1 MREQSN
7 QVASGAA
14 ADFSL
19 VLGGPLYQLLRRA
32 HLSGSTLELLH
43 RRILFIVAVA
53 WVPLLVL
60 SLLDGV
66 AVGPAVRVPFL
77 FDVDSHL
84 RFLLSLPILVA
95 AELIVHQRTR
105 IVVGQF
111 FAQGLVPDSLRARF
125 DEALKGAAKLRNS
138 IVAEVILIALVY
150 GVGIFVVWR
159 HYMVLD
165 VPTWY
170 ATPEGGRVQPK
181 LAGWWYF
188 FVSLP
193 VYQFILLRW
202 YWRFVV
208 WTRFLWQ
215 VSRLPLAYQPLHP
228 DGNGGIGF
236 LSGVTRAFAP
246 LLFAQG
252 VLLAGSLANTIL
264 YEGEVLTSFYVEV
277 VLFVAFLVFVIVA
290 PFFLFMLPLSAAK
303 RQGVREYA
311 QLSRQYS
318 DEFADKWIR
327 GTPPAG
333 EALVGSAD
341 IQSLADLGNSFD
353 KVRSMSVVPITRG
366 AVAQLVIATLL
377 PLVPLLLTLISF
389 EELLKRILKVLV

>member
-1 MREQSN
+1 
-7 QVASGAA
+7 
-14 ADFSL
+14 
-19 VLGGPLYQLLRRA
+19 
-32 HLSGSTLELLH
+32 
-43 RRILFIVAVA
+43 
-53 WVPLLVL
+53 LLVL

-66 AVGPAVRVPFL
+66 ALGTAVRVPFL
-77 FDVDSHL
+77 FDVDLHL
-84 RFLLSLPILVA
+84 RFLLSLPILIA

-111 FAQGLVPDSLRARF
+111 FAQDLVPDSLRARF
-125 DEALKGAAKLRNS
+125 DVALKGAAKLRNS
-138 IVAEVILIALVY
+138 IVAELILIAVVY

-170 ATPEGGRVQPK
+170 ATPELGRVQPK

-202 YWRFVV
+202 YWRLVV

-252 VLLAGSLANTIL
+252 VLLAGTLANTIL

-277 VLFVAFLVFVIVA
+277 VLFVAFLVFVIVG

-303 RQGVREYA
+303 RQSLREYS
-311 QLSRQYS
+311 QLSRRYA
-318 DEFADKWIR
+318 DEFADKWIHSTR
-327 GTPPAG
+327 PAG

-353 KVRSMSVVPITRG
+353 RVRGMSVVPITRG
-366 AVAQLVIATLL
+366 AVAQLVVATLL
-377 PLVPLLLTLISF
+377 PLAPLLLTLISF

>member
-7 QVASGAA
+7 QGASGAA

-19 VLGGPLYQLLRRA
+19 VLGGPLYQLLRRT

-43 RRILFIVAVA
+43 RRILTIVAVA
-53 WVPLLVL
+53 WLPLLVL

-66 AVGPAVRVPFL
+66 ALGTAVRVPFL
-77 FDVDSHL
+77 FDVDLHL
-84 RFLLSLPILVA
+84 RFLLSLPILIA

-111 FAQGLVPDSLRARF
+111 FAQALVPDSLRARF
-125 DEALKGAAKLRNS
+125 DVALKGAAKLRNS
-138 IVAEVILIALVY
+138 IVAELILIAVVY

-170 ATPEGGRVQPK
+170 ATPELPRVQPK

-202 YWRFVV
+202 YWRLVV

-236 LSGVTRAFAP
+236 LSGVIRSFAP

-252 VLLAGSLANTIL
+252 VLLAGTLANTIL

-303 RQGVREYA
+303 RQSLREYS
-311 QLSRQYS
+311 QLSRRYA
-318 DEFADKWIR
+318 DEFADKWIHSTR
-327 GTPPAG
+327 PAG

-341 IQSLADLGNSFD
+341 LQSLADLGNSFD
-353 KVRSMSVVPITRG
+353 RVRGMSVVPITRG
-366 AVAQLVIATLL
+366 AVAQLVVATLL
-377 PLVPLLLTLISF
+377 PLAPLLLTLISF

>member
-1 MREQSN
+1 MREHSN
-7 QVASGAA
+7 QVASGTA

-53 WVPLLVL
+53 WLPLLVL

-66 AVGPAVRVPFL
+66 AVGTAVRVPFL
-77 FDVDSHL
+77 FDVDLHL

-125 DEALKGAAKLRNS
+125 DEALEGAAKLRNS
-138 IVAEVILIALVY
+138 IVAELILIAVVY

-170 ATPEGGRVQPK
+170 ATPEAGRVQPK

-252 VLLAGSLANTIL
+252 VLLAGALANTIL

-277 VLFVAFLVFVIVA
+277 VLFAAFLVFVIVA
-290 PFFLFMLPLSAAK
+290 PFLLFMLPLSAAK
-303 RQGVREYA
+303 RQGLREYA
-311 QLSRQYS
+311 QLSRQYA

-333 EALVGSAD
+333 EALVGSSD

-353 KVRSMSVVPITRG
+353 KVRNMSVVPITRG
-366 AVAQLVIATLL
+366 AVAQLVVATLL

>member
-1 MREQSN
+1 M
-7 QVASGAA
+7 
-14 ADFSL
+14 
-19 VLGGPLYQLLRRA
+19 P
-32 HLSGSTLELLH
+32 
-43 RRILFIVAVA
+43 LFI
-53 WVPLLVL
+53 L

-66 AVGPAVRVPFL
+66 AVGTAVRVPFL
-77 FDVDSHL
+77 FDVDLHL
-84 RFLLSLPILVA
+84 RFLLSLPILIA
-95 AELIVHQRTR
+95 AELIIHQRTR
-105 IVVGQF
+105 VVVEQF
-111 FAQGLVPDSLRARF
+111 VTQGLVPDSLRARF
-125 DEALKGAAKLRNS
+125 DETLASAAKLRNS
-138 IVAEVILIALVY
+138 IVAELLLIALVY

-170 ATPEGGRVQPK
+170 ATPEVGRVQPK

-215 VSRLPLAYQPLHP
+215 VSRLPLDYQPLHP

-252 VLLAGSLANTIL
+252 VLLAGTLANTIL
-264 YEGEVLTSFYVEV
+264 FEGEVLTSFFVEV

-290 PFFLFMLPLSAAK
+290 PFFLFIVPLSAAK

-311 QLSRQYS
+311 PTLQAIRRRVREQVDPRDSARRRSPGRQRGHPVPGRSRQQLRQGPRH
-318 DEFADKWIR
+318 ERRADHAGGR
-327 GTPPAG
+327 RPARHRRRCC
-333 EALVGSAD
+333 LSCPCF
-341 IQSLADLGNSFD
+341 S
-353 KVRSMSVVPITRG
+353 R
-366 AVAQLVIATLL
+366 
-377 PLVPLLLTLISF
+377 
-389 EELLKRILKVLV
+389 

>member
-1 MREQSN
+1 MREHSN
-7 QVASGAA
+7 QVASGTA

-53 WVPLLVL
+53 WLPLLVL

-66 AVGPAVRVPFL
+66 AVGTAVRVPFL
-77 FDVDSHL
+77 FDVDLHL

-125 DEALKGAAKLRNS
+125 DEALEGAAKLRNS
-138 IVAEVILIALVY
+138 IVAELILIAVVY

-170 ATPEGGRVQPK
+170 ATPEAGRVQPK

-252 VLLAGSLANTIL
+252 VLLAGALANTIL

-277 VLFVAFLVFVIVA
+277 VLFAAFLVFVIVA

-303 RQGVREYA
+303 RQGLREYA
-311 QLSRQYS
+311 QLSRQYA

-333 EALVGSAD
+333 EALVGSSD

-353 KVRSMSVVPITRG
+353 KVRNMSVVPITRG
-366 AVAQLVIATLL
+366 AVAQLVVATLL

>member
-1 MREQSN
+1 M
-7 QVASGAA
+7 
-14 ADFSL
+14 
-19 VLGGPLYQLLRRA
+19 
-32 HLSGSTLELLH
+32 
-43 RRILFIVAVA
+43 
-53 WVPLLVL
+53 LVL

-66 AVGPAVRVPFL
+66 AVGTAVRVPFL
-77 FDVDSHL
+77 FDVDLHL
-84 RFLLSLPILVA
+84 RFLLSLPILIA

-105 IVVGQF
+105 IVVAQF
-111 FAQGLVPDSLRARF
+111 VAQGLVPDSLRARF
-125 DEALKGAAKLRNS
+125 DEALESAAKLRNS
-138 IVAEVILIALVY
+138 IVAEVLLIAIVY

-159 HYMVLD
+159 YYMVLD

-170 ATPEGGRVQPK
+170 ATPEAGRVQPK

-202 YWRFVV
+202 YYRFVV

-236 LSGVTRAFAP
+236 LAGVTRAFAP

-252 VLLAGSLANTIL
+252 VLLAGTLANTIL

-277 VLFVAFLVFVIVA
+277 VLFVAFVVFVIVA
-290 PFFLFMLPLSAAK
+290 PFFLFTLPLSAAK

-311 QLSRQYS
+311 QLSRQYA

-353 KVRSMSVVPITRG
+353 KVRGMSVDSDHAGSRG
-366 AVAQLVIATLL
+366 PARHRGLAASRALVADADLV
-377 PLVPLLLTLISF
+377 
-389 EELLKRILKVLV
+389 

>member
-1 MREQSN
+1 MRELAN
-7 QVASGAA
+7 HGPSGKAV
-14 ADFSL
+14 DFSL
-19 VLGGPLYQLLRRA
+19 VLGGPLYQLLVRA
-32 HLSGSTLELLH
+32 RLSGSALELLH
-43 RRILFIVAVA
+43 RRMFVLVTVA
-53 WVPLLVL
+53 WMPLLVL

-66 AVGPAVRVPFL
+66 AVGNAVSVPFL
-77 FDVDSHL
+77 FDVDSHV
-84 RFLLSLPILVA
+84 RFLLSLPILIA

-105 IVVGQF
+105 IVVAQF
-111 FAQGLVPDSLRARF
+111 VAQGLVPDALRARF
-125 DEALKGAAKLRNS
+125 DQTLGSAAKLRNS
-138 IVAEVILIALVY
+138 IVAELLLIAVVY

-159 HYMVLD
+159 YYMVLD

-170 ATPEGGRVQPK
+170 ATPEAGRVQPK

-193 VYQFILLRW
+193 IYQFILLRW
-202 YWRFVV
+202 YFRFAV

-236 LSGVTRAFAP
+236 LAGVTRAFAP

-252 VLLAGSLANTIL
+252 VLLAGTLANTIL

-277 VLFVAFLVFVIVA
+277 VLFVAFVVFIIIA
-290 PFFLFMLPLSAAK
+290 PLFLFTLPLSAAK
-303 RQGVREYA
+303 RQGVRDYA
-311 QLSRQYS
+311 RLSRQYA

-327 GTPPAG
+327 GVPPAG
-333 EALVGSAD
+333 EALIGSAD

-353 KVRSMSVVPITRG
+353 KVRGMSVIPITRG
-366 AVAQLVIATLL
+366 AVAQLVIAALL

-389 EELLKRILKVLV
+389 EELLKRIVKILV

>member
-7 QVASGAA
+7 HVASGAA

-19 VLGGPLYQLLRRA
+19 VLGGPLYQLFRRA

-43 RRILFIVAVA
+43 RRILLVVAVA
-53 WVPLLVL
+53 WIPLLVL

-66 AVGPAVRVPFL
+66 AVGTAVRVPFL
-77 FDVDSHL
+77 FDVDLHL
-84 RFLLSLPILVA
+84 RFLLSLPILIA

-111 FAQGLVPDSLRARF
+111 FAQGLVPDSLRTRF
-125 DEALKGAAKLRNS
+125 DETLSSAAKLRNS
-138 IVAEVILIALVY
+138 IVAELLLIALVY

-159 HYMVLD
+159 YYMVLD

-170 ATPEGGRVQPK
+170 ATPEAGRVQPK

-215 VSRLPLAYQPLHP
+215 VSRLPLDYQPLHP

-252 VLLAGSLANTIL
+252 VLLAGTLANTIL
-264 YEGEVLTSFYVEV
+264 YQGEVLTSFYVEV

-290 PFFLFMLPLSAAK
+290 PFFLFIFPLSAVK

-311 QLSRQYS
+311 QLSRQYA

>member
-19 VLGGPLYQLLRRA
+19 VLGGPLYQLFRRA

-43 RRILFIVAVA
+43 RRILLVVAVA
-53 WVPLLVL
+53 WIPLLVL

-66 AVGPAVRVPFL
+66 AVGTAVRVPFL
-77 FDVDSHL
+77 FDVDLHL
-84 RFLLSLPILVA
+84 RFLLSLPILIA

-125 DEALKGAAKLRNS
+125 DEALKSAAKLRNS
-138 IVAEVILIALVY
+138 IVAELILIALVY
-150 GVGIFVVWR
+150 GVGIFVLWR
-159 HYMVLD
+159 YYMVLD

-170 ATPEGGRVQPK
+170 ATPEAGRVEPK

-193 VYQFILLRW
+193 AYQFILLRW

-252 VLLAGSLANTIL
+252 VLLAGTLANTIL

-277 VLFVAFLVFVIVA
+277 VLFVAFQVFVIVA
-290 PFFLFMLPLSAAK
+290 PFLLFMLPLSAVK

-311 QLSRQYS
+311 QLSRQYA
-318 DEFADKWIR
+318 DDFADKWIR

-333 EALVGSAD
+333 EPLVGSAD

-353 KVRSMSVVPITRG
+353 KVRNMGVVPITRG

>member
-1 MREQSN
+1 MHN
-7 QVASGAA
+7 PPAS
-14 ADFSL
+14 DFSL

-32 HLSGSTLELLH
+32 RLSGSTLELLH
-43 RRILFIVAVA
+43 RRILVVVVVA
-53 WVPLLVL
+53 WLPLLVL

-66 AVGPAVRVPFL
+66 AVGTAVKVPFL

-84 RFLLSLPILVA
+84 RFLISLPILIA
-95 AELIVHQRTR
+95 AELIIHQRTR
-105 IVVGQF
+105 VVVGQF
-111 FAQGLVPDSLRARF
+111 FGQGLVPGSLRARF
-125 DEALKGAAKLRNS
+125 DETLESAAKLRNS
-138 IVAEVILIALVY
+138 IVAELLLIAAVY
-150 GVGIFVVWR
+150 VVGIFVVWR
-159 HYMVLD
+159 YYMVLD

-170 ATPEGGRVQPK
+170 ATPEAGRVQPK

-193 VYQFILLRW
+193 IFQFILLRW
-202 YWRFVV
+202 YFRFIV

-236 LSGVTRAFAP
+236 LAGVTRAFAP

-252 VLLAGSLANTIL
+252 VLLAGMLANTIL
-264 YEGEVLTSFYVEV
+264 YEGEVLTSFFVEV
-277 VLFVAFLVFVIVA
+277 VLFVAFVVFVIIA
-290 PFFLFMLPLSAAK
+290 PLFLFTLPLAAAK

-311 QLSRQYS
+311 ELSRQYA

-353 KVRSMSVVPITRG
+353 KVRGMGVVPITRG

-377 PLVPLLLTLISF
+377 PLLPLLLTLISF
-389 EELLKRILKVLV
+389 EELLKRILKILV

>member
-1 MREQSN
+1 MRELAN
-7 QVASGAA
+7 QGPSGKAV
-14 ADFSL
+14 DFSL
-19 VLGGPLYQLLRRA
+19 VLGGPLYQLLVRA
-32 HLSGSTLELLH
+32 RLSGSALELLH
-43 RRILFIVAVA
+43 RRMFVLVTVA
-53 WVPLLVL
+53 WMPLLVL

-66 AVGPAVRVPFL
+66 AVGNAVSVPFL
-77 FDVDSHL
+77 FDVDSHV
-84 RFLLSLPILVA
+84 RFLLSLPILIA

-105 IVVGQF
+105 IVVAQF
-111 FAQGLVPDSLRARF
+111 VAQGLVPDALRARF
-125 DEALKGAAKLRNS
+125 DQTLESAAKLRNS
-138 IVAEVILIALVY
+138 IVAELLLIAIVY

-159 HYMVLD
+159 YYMVLD

-170 ATPEGGRVQPK
+170 ATPEAGRVQPK

-193 VYQFILLRW
+193 IYQFILLRW
-202 YWRFVV
+202 YFRFAV

-236 LSGVTRAFAP
+236 LAGVTRAFAP

-252 VLLAGSLANTIL
+252 VLLTGTLANTIL

-277 VLFVAFLVFVIVA
+277 VLFVAFVVFIIIA
-290 PFFLFMLPLSAAK
+290 PLFLFTLPLSAAK
-303 RQGVREYA
+303 RQGVRDYA
-311 QLSRQYS
+311 RLSRQYA

-327 GTPPAG
+327 GVPPAG
-333 EALVGSAD
+333 EALIGSAD

-353 KVRSMSVVPITRG
+353 KVRGMSVIPITRG
-366 AVAQLVIATLL
+366 AVAQLVIAALL

-389 EELLKRILKVLV
+389 EELLKRIVKILV

>member
-7 QVASGAA
+7 QGASGAA

-19 VLGGPLYQLLRRA
+19 VLGGPLYQLLRRT

-43 RRILFIVAVA
+43 RRILIIVAVA
-53 WVPLLVL
+53 WLPLLVL

-66 AVGPAVRVPFL
+66 ALGTAVRVPFL
-77 FDVDSHL
+77 FDVDLHL
-84 RFLLSLPILVA
+84 RFLLSLPILIA

-111 FAQGLVPDSLRARF
+111 FAQDLVPDSLRARF
-125 DEALKGAAKLRNS
+125 DVALKGAAKLRNS
-138 IVAEVILIALVY
+138 IVAELILIAVVY

-170 ATPEGGRVQPK
+170 ATPELGRVQPK

-202 YWRFVV
+202 YWRLVV

-252 VLLAGSLANTIL
+252 VLLAGTLANTIL

-277 VLFVAFLVFVIVA
+277 VLFVAFLVFVIVG

-303 RQGVREYA
+303 RQSLREYS
-311 QLSRQYS
+311 QLSRRYA
-318 DEFADKWIR
+318 DEFADKWIHSTR
-327 GTPPAG
+327 PAG

-353 KVRSMSVVPITRG
+353 RVRGMSVVPITRG
-366 AVAQLVIATLL
+366 AVAQLVVATLL
-377 PLVPLLLTLISF
+377 PLAPLLLTLISF

>member
-1 MREQSN
+1 MREHSN
-7 QVASGAA
+7 QVASGTA

-53 WVPLLVL
+53 WLPLLVL

-66 AVGPAVRVPFL
+66 AVGTAVRVPFL
-77 FDVDSHL
+77 FDVDLHL

-125 DEALKGAAKLRNS
+125 DEALEGAAKLRNS
-138 IVAEVILIALVY
+138 IVAELILIAVVY

-170 ATPEGGRVQPK
+170 ATPEAGRVQPK

-252 VLLAGSLANTIL
+252 VLLAGTLANTIL

-277 VLFVAFLVFVIVA
+277 VLFAAFLVFVIVA
-290 PFFLFMLPLSAAK
+290 PFLLFMLPLSAAK
-303 RQGVREYA
+303 RQGLREYA
-311 QLSRQYS
+311 QLSRQYA

-333 EALVGSAD
+333 EALVGSSD

-353 KVRSMSVVPITRG
+353 KVRNMSVVPITRG
-366 AVAQLVIATLL
+366 AVAQLVVATLL

>member
-170 ATPEGGRVQPK
+170 ATPEAGRVQPK

>member
-7 QVASGAA
+7 HVASGAA

-19 VLGGPLYQLLRRA
+19 VLGGPLYQLFRRA

-43 RRILFIVAVA
+43 RRILLVVAVA
-53 WVPLLVL
+53 WIPLLVL

-66 AVGPAVRVPFL
+66 AVGTAVRVPFL
-77 FDVDSHL
+77 FDVDLHL
-84 RFLLSLPILVA
+84 RFLLSLPILIA

-125 DEALKGAAKLRNS
+125 DEALKSAAKLRNS
-138 IVAEVILIALVY
+138 IVAELILIALVY
-150 GVGIFVVWR
+150 GVGIFVLWR
-159 HYMVLD
+159 YYMVLD

-170 ATPEGGRVQPK
+170 ATPDAGRVEPK

-193 VYQFILLRW
+193 AYQFILLRW

-252 VLLAGSLANTIL
+252 VLLAGTLANTIL

-277 VLFVAFLVFVIVA
+277 VLFVAFQVFVIVA
-290 PFFLFMLPLSAAK
+290 PFFLFMLPLSAVK

-311 QLSRQYS
+311 QLSRQYA
-318 DEFADKWIR
+318 DDFADKWIR

-333 EALVGSAD
+333 EPLVGSAD

-353 KVRSMSVVPITRG
+353 KVRNMSVVPITRG

>member
-7 QVASGAA
+7 QGASGAA

-19 VLGGPLYQLLRRA
+19 VLGGPLYQLLRRT

-43 RRILFIVAVA
+43 RRILTIVAVA
-53 WVPLLVL
+53 WLPLLVL

-66 AVGPAVRVPFL
+66 ALGTAVRVPFL
-77 FDVDSHL
+77 FDVDLHL
-84 RFLLSLPILVA
+84 RFLLSLPILIA

-111 FAQGLVPDSLRARF
+111 FAQALVPDSLRARF
-125 DEALKGAAKLRNS
+125 DVALKGAAKLRNS
-138 IVAEVILIALVY
+138 IAAELILIAVVY

-170 ATPEGGRVQPK
+170 ATPELPRVQPK

-202 YWRFVV
+202 YWRLVV

-236 LSGVTRAFAP
+236 LSGVIRSFAP

-252 VLLAGSLANTIL
+252 VLLAGTLANTIL

-303 RQGVREYA
+303 RQSLREYS
-311 QLSRQYS
+311 QLSRRYA
-318 DEFADKWIR
+318 DEFADKWIHSTR
-327 GTPPAG
+327 PAG

-341 IQSLADLGNSFD
+341 LQSLADLGNSFD
-353 KVRSMSVVPITRG
+353 RVRGMSVVPITRG
-366 AVAQLVIATLL
+366 AVAQLVVATLL
-377 PLVPLLLTLISF
+377 PLAPLLLTLISF

>member
-1 MREQSN
+1 MREQAN
-7 QVASGAA
+7 QAASGTATE
-14 ADFSL
+14 FSL
-19 VLGGPLYQLLRRA
+19 VLGGPLYQFLVRA
-32 HLSGSTLELLH
+32 RLSGSALELLH
-43 RRILFIVAVA
+43 RRMLVLVAVA

-66 AVGPAVRVPFL
+66 AAGSAVHVPFL

-84 RFLLSLPILVA
+84 RFLLSLPILIA
-95 AELIVHQRTR
+95 AEIIVHRRTR
-105 IVVGQF
+105 VVVAQF
-111 FAQGLVPDSLRARF
+111 VAQGLVPDALRARF
-125 DEALKGAAKLRNS
+125 NETLESGAKLRNS
-138 IVAEVILIALVY
+138 IVAEVFLIGIVY

-159 HYMVLD
+159 YYMVLD

-170 ATPEGGRVQPK
+170 ATPEAGRVQPK

-188 FVSLP
+188 LVSLP
-193 VYQFILLRW
+193 IYQFILLRW
-202 YWRFVV
+202 YYRFGV

-228 DGNGGIGF
+228 DGSGGIGF
-236 LSGVTRAFAP
+236 LAGVTRAFAP

-252 VLLAGSLANTIL
+252 ALLAGALANTIL

-277 VLFVAFLVFVIVA
+277 VLFVAFVVFIIIA
-290 PFFLFMLPLSAAK
+290 PLLLFMIPLAAAK

-311 QLSRQYS
+311 RLSRQYA
-318 DEFADKWIR
+318 DEFAEKWMR
-327 GTPPAG
+327 GARPAD
-333 EALVGSAD
+333 EALIGSAD

-353 KVRSMSVVPITRG
+353 KVRGMSVIPITRG
-366 AVAQLVIATLL
+366 AVAQLVIAALL

-389 EELLKRILKVLV
+389 EELLKRIVKVLV

>member
-1 MREQSN
+1 MREQAN
-7 QVASGAA
+7 QGPSRKAV
-14 ADFSL
+14 DFSL
-19 VLGGPLYQLLRRA
+19 VLGGPLYQILRRA
-32 HLSGSTLELLH
+32 RLSGSTLELLH
-43 RRILFIVAVA
+43 RRMFVFVTVA
-53 WVPLLVL
+53 WLPLLVL

-66 AVGPAVRVPFL
+66 GMGTAVSVPFL

-84 RFLLSLPILVA
+84 RFLVSLPILIA

-105 IVVGQF
+105 VVVAQF
-111 FAQGLVPDSLRARF
+111 VAQGLVPDSLRARF
-125 DEALKGAAKLRNS
+125 DETLENAAKLRNS
-138 IVAEVILIALVY
+138 IVAEVLLVAIVY
-150 GVGIFVVWR
+150 GVGIFVLWR
-159 HYMVLD
+159 YYMVLD

-170 ATPEGGRVQPK
+170 ATPEAGRVQPK

-202 YWRFVV
+202 YFRFVV

-236 LSGVTRAFAP
+236 LAGVTRAFAP
-246 LLFAQG
+246 LIFAQG
-252 VLLAGSLANTIL
+252 VLLAGTLANTIL

-277 VLFVAFLVFVIVA
+277 VLFVAFVVFIIVA
-290 PFFLFMLPLSAAK
+290 PLFLFTLPLSAAK
-303 RQGVREYA
+303 RQGVRDYA
-311 QLSRQYS
+311 QLSRQYA

-327 GTPPAG
+327 GAPPPG
-333 EALVGSAD
+333 EALIGSAD

-353 KVRSMSVVPITRG
+353 KVRGMSVIPITRG
-366 AVAQLVIATLL
+366 AVAQLVIAALL

-389 EELLKRILKVLV
+389 EELLKRIVKILV

>member
-1 MREQSN
+1 MREQAN
-7 QVASGAA
+7 QAASGTAT
-14 ADFSL
+14 DFSL
-19 VLGGPLYQLLRRA
+19 VLGGPLYQFLVRA
-32 HLSGSTLELLH
+32 RLSGSALELLH
-43 RRILFIVAVA
+43 RRMLVLVAVA

-66 AVGPAVRVPFL
+66 AAGTAVHVPFL

-84 RFLLSLPILVA
+84 RFLLSLPILIA
-95 AELIVHQRTR
+95 AEIIVHQRTR
-105 IVVGQF
+105 VVVAQF
-111 FAQGLVPDSLRARF
+111 VAQGLVPDALRARF
-125 DEALKGAAKLRNS
+125 NETLESGAKLRNS
-138 IVAEVILIALVY
+138 IVAEVLLIAIVY

-159 HYMVLD
+159 YYMVLD

-170 ATPEGGRVQPK
+170 ATPEAGRVQPK

-188 FVSLP
+188 LVSLP
-193 VYQFILLRW
+193 IYQFILLRW
-202 YWRFVV
+202 YYRFGV

-228 DGNGGIGF
+228 DGSGGIGF
-236 LSGVTRAFAP
+236 LAGVTRAFAP

-252 VLLAGSLANTIL
+252 VLLAGALANTIL

-277 VLFVAFLVFVIVA
+277 VLFVAFVVFIIIA
-290 PFFLFMLPLSAAK
+290 PLLLFTIPLAAAK

-311 QLSRQYS
+311 RLSRQYA
-318 DEFADKWIR
+318 DEFAEKWMR
-327 GTPPAG
+327 GARPAD
-333 EALVGSAD
+333 EALIGSAD

-353 KVRSMSVVPITRG
+353 KVRGMSVIPITRG
-366 AVAQLVIATLL
+366 AVAQLVIAALL

-389 EELLKRILKVLV
+389 EELLKRIVKVLV

>member
-7 QVASGAA
+7 QGASGAA

-19 VLGGPLYQLLRRA
+19 VLGGPLYQLLRRT

-43 RRILFIVAVA
+43 RRILTIVAVA
-53 WVPLLVL
+53 WLPLLVL

-66 AVGPAVRVPFL
+66 ALGTAVRVPFL
-77 FDVDSHL
+77 FDVDLHL
-84 RFLLSLPILVA
+84 RFLLSLPILIA

-111 FAQGLVPDSLRARF
+111 FAQALVPDSLRARF
-125 DEALKGAAKLRNS
+125 DVALKGAAKLRNS
-138 IVAEVILIALVY
+138 IAAELILIAVVY

-159 HYMVLD
+159 YYMVLD

-170 ATPEGGRVQPK
+170 ATPELPRVQPK

-202 YWRFVV
+202 YWRLVV

-236 LSGVTRAFAP
+236 LSGVTRSFAP

-252 VLLAGSLANTIL
+252 VLLAGTLANTIL

-303 RQGVREYA
+303 RQSLREYS
-311 QLSRQYS
+311 QLSRRYA
-318 DEFADKWIR
+318 DEFADKWIHSTR
-327 GTPPAG
+327 PAG

-341 IQSLADLGNSFD
+341 LQSLADLGNSFD
-353 KVRSMSVVPITRG
+353 RVRGMSVVPITRG
-366 AVAQLVIATLL
+366 AVVQLVVATLL
-377 PLVPLLLTLISF
+377 PLAPLLLTLISF

>member
-7 QVASGAA
+7 QGASGAA

-19 VLGGPLYQLLRRA
+19 VLGGPLYQLLRRT

-43 RRILFIVAVA
+43 RRILTIVAVA
-53 WVPLLVL
+53 WLPLLVL

-66 AVGPAVRVPFL
+66 ALGTAVRVPFL
-77 FDVDSHL
+77 FDVDLHL
-84 RFLLSLPILVA
+84 RFLLSLPILIA

-111 FAQGLVPDSLRARF
+111 FAQALVPDSLRARF
-125 DEALKGAAKLRNS
+125 DVALKGAAKLRNS
-138 IVAEVILIALVY
+138 IVAELILIAVVY

-170 ATPEGGRVQPK
+170 ATPELPRVQPK

-202 YWRFVV
+202 YWRLVV

-236 LSGVTRAFAP
+236 LSGVIRSFAP

-252 VLLAGSLANTIL
+252 VLLAGTLANTIL

-303 RQGVREYA
+303 RQSLREYS
-311 QLSRQYS
+311 QLSRRYA
-318 DEFADKWIR
+318 DEFADKWIHSTR
-327 GTPPAG
+327 PAG

-341 IQSLADLGNSFD
+341 LQSLADLGNSFD
-353 KVRSMSVVPITRG
+353 RVRGMSVVPITRG
-366 AVAQLVIATLL
+366 AVVQLVVATLL
-377 PLVPLLLTLISF
+377 PLAPLLLTLISF